1 MSGAR
6 HAASGPLLRAPLFL
20 VGSERSGT
28 TLLRLM
34 LDHHPEIAFEK
45 EFDFAVELISES
57 GDLPPLAAYRD
68 WLGTVRGVDYT
79 IDRTL
84 AYRALVDDFLRQKQA
99 ASGGKPYIGATVHRR
114 FDRIRHIW
122 PDARY
127 IHLVRDPRDVARS
140 VVQKGWAGNVYQAA
154 EFWTTAE
161 RCWDALAPH
170 LADGQAIE
178 IRYEDLVL
186 RTERV
191 LEAVCAFAGVGYSAQ
206 MLDYTA
212 DAPQYP
218 PPDPALVLQ
227 WRTRLPPADV
237 ALVELR
243 TGDLLTRRGY
253 APSGNPLPGDRA
265 GAARTAPDRRAVAAA
280 AHAPGDVRSVARDD
294 GRSRPPAR
302 PAAAG
307 AARAARHQRRR
318 AEPDRPGGGRKARAV
333 GEHRPGRRP
342 AAARARLT
350 GAGLSGGG
358 GCAEARG
365 RGPRSSPGGR
375 AATPA
380 AATLAGSPPA
390 VGQAGRCARAG
401 HRRRRLRA

>member
-1 MSGAR
+1 M
-6 HAASGPLLRAPLFL
+6 
-20 VGSERSGT
+20 
-28 TLLRLM
+28 
-34 LDHHPEIAFEK
+34 
-45 EFDFAVELISES
+45 
-57 GDLPPLAAYRD
+57 
-68 WLGTVRGVDYT
+68 
-79 IDRTL
+79 
-84 AYRALVDDFLRQKQA
+84 DDFLRQKQA

-127 IHLVRDPRDVARS
+127 IHLVRDPRDVARL
-140 VVQKGWAGNVYQAA
+140 VVQKGWAGNVYEAA
-154 EFWTTAE
+154 EFWNDRTS
-161 RCWDALAPH
+161 RCWDASAPH

-191 LEAVCAFAGVGYSAQ
+191 LEVVCAFAGVGYSAQ

-218 PPDPALVLQ
+218 PPDPALVLR

-253 APSGNPLPGDRA
+253 APSGNPLPAIGPVRHA
-265 GAARTAPDRRAVAAA
+265 WPRDRRAVAAA

-302 PAAAG
+302 PAAAC
-307 AARAARHQRRR
+307 AARAARHKRPSSR
-318 AEPDRPGGGRKARAV
+318 A
-333 GEHRPGRRP
+333 
-342 AAARARLT
+342 
-350 GAGLSGGG
+350 
-358 GCAEARG
+358 
-365 RGPRSSPGGR
+365 
-375 AATPA
+375 
-380 AATLAGSPPA
+380 
-390 VGQAGRCARAG
+390 
-401 HRRRRLRA
+401 